1 MGSHKWSQLKQQ
13 SQKKS
18 EGRVVNVKWLSE
30 DGDACLKTK
39 KKKTSYSR
47 ELVAGITNEHT
58 GFANSS
64 ISNCNTFNELGSTHL
79 LLNLRT
85 TCTVTLLLTTAR
97 EFGIY

>member
-1 MGSHKWSQLKQQ
+1 
-13 SQKKS
+13 
-18 EGRVVNVKWLSE
+18 LSE
-30 DGDACLKTK
+30 DGDVCLKTKK

>member
-1 MGSHKWSQLKQQ
+1 MEPIKAAKP
-13 SQKKS
+13 KKS
-18 EGRVVNVKWLSE
+18 ERRVVDVKWLSE
-30 DGDACLKTK
+30 GGDVCLKTKK

>member
-1 MGSHKWSQLKQQ
+1 MEPIKAAKP
-13 SQKKS
+13 KKS
-18 EGRVVNVKWLSE
+18 ERRVVDVKWLSE
-30 DGDACLKTK
+30 GGDVCLKKK